1 MLGMGITSAHAT
13 RRCSHFR
20 TALHAHVVIPDRK
33 MRFARDVTTG
43 GSAPCPNSCFPGVSL
58 PNKTYSL
65 PDSSR
70 SHDGSVTTET
80 SQRRFYDPDR
90 SRVCDC
96 PGSLA
101 RDLQNHGNPAL
112 TTGWYVSYPR
122 FTGARLILTHFSV
135 KVGYPPKSLTLIPEL
150 PISSLGLS
158 KGEQL
163 IVNQNGRGQSTKS
176 TSTTSAT
183 GPSVPGVVQHPSARP
198 LAPAQPP
205 ANEPDSVETEGS
217 YLVHRVRSHPA
228 PTSHVT
234 EGNG

>member
-1 MLGMGITSAHAT
+1 MTSP
-13 RRCSHFR
+13 SEE
-20 TALHAHVVIPDRK
+20 
-33 MRFARDVTTG
+33 
-43 GSAPCPNSCFPGVSL
+43 CPNSCFHGVSP
-58 PNKTYSL
+58 PNKTCSL

-70 SHDGSVTTET
+70 SHDGTITTET

-90 SRVCDC
+90 SRVCDR

-122 FTGARLILTHFSV
+122 FIGARLILTHFSV

-163 IVNQNGRGQSTKS
+163 IVNQNGKAQNIKS
-176 TSTTSAT
+176 TPASSAI
-183 GPSVPGVVQHPSARP
+183 GPSDPSVVQQSSARP
-198 LAPAQPP
+198 LAPVQPTV
-205 ANEPDSVETEGS
+205 NEPDSVETEGG
-217 YLVHRVRSHPA
+217 YLVHRVRYHP
-228 PTSHVT
+228 PPRSRVT